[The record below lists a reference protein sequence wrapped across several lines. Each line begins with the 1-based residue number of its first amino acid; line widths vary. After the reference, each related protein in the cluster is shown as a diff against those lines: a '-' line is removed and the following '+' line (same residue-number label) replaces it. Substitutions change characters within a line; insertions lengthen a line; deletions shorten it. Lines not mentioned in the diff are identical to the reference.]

1 MRPALLMFGYA
12 LAVAWLT
19 PALLARL
26 TARGA
31 SPRLGLAAWLTAM
44 ASAVGAAIGALWFLA
59 GAAVAGWPGLAQ
71 TVCRSVAGHACAPTM
86 YRGALFEL
94 GLAAAAALAVAAAA
108 GAAWRYGRGVQ
119 RAQARAR
126 AHGQAARIA
135 GHAMPPAP
143 HHDPRH
149 HDAPQHA
156 APQRAVVLDAP
167 QPAAYCVPGRRPPS
181 CSTSAALAIL
191 DADQLTAVLAHERAH
206 LAGRHHLLTG
216 LTRGLAAVFPAVPLF
231 TRGPLEVARLAEL
244 RADDAAARR
253 SGRRTLVAAL
263 LAMGTGA
270 AVPAAALA
278 ATGGATAARV
288 QRLLDPPGRTAQRR
302 PGPDDG
308 DPPAGRRLRRHPG
321 PGRLVRHPPRPRPPA
336 NEPRRGHRAG
346 RPARP
351 GGRASRLASQALP

>member
-12 LAVAWLT
+12 LAVAWLM
-19 PALLARL
+19 PALLSRL
-26 TARGA
+26 TARGG

-44 ASAVGAAIGALWFLA
+44 ASAVGAAIAALWFLA
-59 GAAVAGWPGLAQ
+59 GAAVSGWPGLAQ
-71 TVCRSVAGHACAPTM
+71 AVCRSVAGHVCAPTM

-94 GLAAAAALAVAAAA
+94 ALATATALAVATAL

-135 GHAMPPAP
+135 GRAMTPVPQ
-143 HHDPRH
+143 
-149 HDAPQHA
+149 HDAPQHDAPQHDAPLHDTRPHDARPHA
-156 APQRAVVLDAP
+156 AAQRAVVLDAP
-167 QPAAYCVPGRRPPS
+167 QPAAYCVPGRPA
-181 CSTSAALAIL
+181 TIVLTTAALAIL

-270 AVPAAALA
+270 AVPAAALG

-288 QRLLDPPGRTAQRR
+288 QRLLDPPGRTAR
-302 PGPDDG
+302 GALALMTVTLLLAAASAAI
-308 DPPAGRRLRRHPG
+308 PA
-321 PGRLVRHPPRPRPPA
+321 
-336 NEPRRGHRAG
+336 
-346 RPARP
+346 
-351 GGRASRLASQALP
+351 LAA